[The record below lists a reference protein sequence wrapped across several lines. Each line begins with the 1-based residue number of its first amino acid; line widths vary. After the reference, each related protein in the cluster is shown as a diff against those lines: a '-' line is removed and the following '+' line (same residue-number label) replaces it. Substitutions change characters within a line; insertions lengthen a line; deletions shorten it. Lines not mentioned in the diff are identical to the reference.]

1 MCVTAVCGG
10 CLRLRFVT
18 AACGLKLPAEPYN
31 APRVPNCDLQ
41 SACRSRARLLQFSCT
56 APTGLQQRSAIFHE
70 RLNIMMLGLWLECLL
85 HGGGI
90 YVSLSR
96 CVWRFC
102 SATYTTMQ
110 KVDDTAVIKR
120 WSLTVLRASRSF
132 KLQMGVWKALPYLI
146 GFQL

>member
-18 AACGLKLPAEPYN
+18 AACGLKLLAEPYN
-31 APRVPNCDLQ
+31 APRVPNCDLR
-41 SACRSRARLLQFSCT
+41 SACRSRTRLLQFSCT
-56 APTGLQQRSAIFHE
+56 APTGLQQCSAIFHE
-70 RLNIMMLGLWLECLL
+70 RLNIMMLGLWLNVCCMVGE
-85 HGGGI
+85 

-102 SATYTTMQ
+102 SAKYTTMQ

-120 WSLTVLRASRSF
+120 WSLTVLHASRSF
-132 KLQMGVWKALPYLI
+132 KLQMGVWKALPFSI